1 MFPPPGYVGG
11 TQLCNSCAMD
21 IDRRQRIFGLA
32 LPIIGG
38 MVSQN
43 LLNIVDT
50 AMVGFLG
57 DAALAAV
64 GLGGFVVFMCQALIL
79 GISTGVQTSAA
90 RRKGEGRVDRAAA
103 ILNTALVLVL
113 LVAPLMSLV
122 LIQLAEPVYPYLNSD
137 PAVIERGVPYVEW
150 RLGAIVFVGMNFA
163 FRGYWNALDLSRIYM
178 TTLIFMHASNI
189 VLNYVLIFGNFGA
202 PALGVTGAGMASA
215 ISMAIGTA
223 IYVFLGSRH
232 ILKSRFLR
240 GLATRSET
248 ISLIRISVP
257 AGLQQ
262 LFFAAGLTAMFW
274 IIGRI
279 GTPELAAANVLVTV
293 LLFAILPGLGMGLA
307 CATLVGQALG
317 KRDPE
322 NAYQWAFDVAKV
334 TVVLLSILGLPMWL
348 VPDLVSSIFIHED
361 STRALAR
368 WPMRIMGLTMPIE
381 AVGFAFM
388 HGLLGAGDAR
398 RVMRISIGTQWLL
411 FLPLAFLIGPFLG
424 YGLLGVWVWQGVTR
438 ALQAWLFL
446 TMWRGRKWQQIEV

>member
-1 MFPPPGYVGG
+1 
-11 TQLCNSCAMD
+11 MD
-21 IDRRQRIFGLA
+21 AARRNRIFSLA

-90 RRKGEGRVDRAAA
+90 RRKGEGNPERAAA
-103 ILNTALVLVL
+103 ILNAALVLVL
-113 LVAPLMSLV
+113 IVAPIFSLLLM
-122 LIQLAEPVYPYLNSD
+122 QLAEPVYPYLNTD
-137 PAVIERGVPYVEW
+137 PAVIERGVPYIEW

-163 FRGYWNALDLSRIYM
+163 FRGYWNALDLSRVYM
-178 TTLIFMHASNI
+178 TTLMFMHATNI

-215 ISMAIGTA
+215 ISMAVGTM
-223 IYVFLGSRH
+223 IYFYLG
-232 ILKSRFLR
+232 LKHVPKDSFLR
-240 GLATRSET
+240 CMATRAET
-248 ISLIRISVP
+248 VSLIQVSIP

-262 LFFAAGLTAMFW
+262 LFFAAGLVAMFW

-279 GTPELAAANVLVTV
+279 GTPSLAAANVLVTV

-317 KRDPE
+317 KREPE
-322 NAYQWAFDVAKV
+322 DAYQWAWDVAKL
-334 TVVLLSILGLPMWL
+334 TVALLTVLGLPMWL
-348 VPDLVSSIFIHED
+348 VPDLVSSIFIHEET
-361 STRALAR
+361 TRELAR

-381 AVGFAFM
+381 AIGFAFM
-388 HGLLGAGDAR
+388 HGMLGAGDAR
-398 RVMRISIGTQWLL
+398 RVMFISVGTQWLL
-411 FLPLAFLIGPFLG
+411 FLPLAFVFGPVMG
-424 YGLLGVWVWQGVTR
+424 YGLLGVWLWQGTTR
-438 ALQAWLFL
+438 TLQSWLFL
-446 TMWRGRKWQQIEV
+446 TMWRGRKWQRIEV